1 MANVVMSVVG
11 NLLLLFLIL
20 GLVRTGDCLYRAAVG
35 RHGDIVDAG
44 LCVDAMFQGKPLFL
58 SYLTKPPS
66 TSLPVTT
73 QKNKAAQVDIPEFKQ
88 RFRKPVGICI
98 GLVCQFVFLP
108 LAGFASIR
116 LFYKHDPVHGIP
128 LLLTLC
134 SPGGSY
140 SNWWCSLFNCDLP
153 LSMAMTSAS
162 SLFAVATL
170 PINVL
175 IYLKLSYPSKN
186 NVVSLDWGGLFT
198 SLAVVVVGIC
208 GGLFVGDKKPT
219 YRPRL
224 NALGN
229 FSGITLVLGTCVLL
243 SQIPASLCSHT
254 RTRRDGYTS
263 DCLLIHITRD

>member
-1 MANVVMSVVG
+1 MANVAMSVVG

-20 GLVRTGDCLYRAAVG
+20 GLVRTGDCLYRTAVG
-35 RHGDIVDAG
+35 RHGDIVDAV
-44 LCVDAMFQGKPLFL
+44 LCVDAVFQGKPLFL

-66 TSLPVTT
+66 TTLPVTT

-243 SQIPASLCSHT
+243 SQISASLCSHT